1 MTPEAMQAAGGV
13 VPSSGPPPA
22 APPMAQGGMP
32 PMDPAMAM
40 GGGAPPMGPAMAQG
54 GMPPMDP
61 MAAQGG
67 APAGGLPP
75 EILQDQEFIMALQQM
90 GIMLDPASGTFIDHN
105 GQPVPPE
112 IILQAYDAF
121 MQEMVGAQQMAPQ
134 GGAPMDPMAMGDPMA
149 GGMPPE
155 AAPQEGAMGG
165 APDMAQVADA
175 LIGTIQS
182 AMDGIAQGIQDQFTT
197 LAQKIEALSDEIG
210 RLQLELGR
218 KGDEEDLDT
227 VQEDIAADLEPPVQK
242 TASAPKQR
250 KRPSSLMAIIGKT
263 K

>member
-1 MTPEAMQAAGGV
+1 
-13 VPSSGPPPA
+13 
-22 APPMAQGGMP
+22 
-32 PMDPAMAM
+32 MDPAMAM

-75 EILQDQEFIMALQQM
+75 EILQDQEFVMALQQM

>member
-1 MTPEAMQAAGGV
+1 
-13 VPSSGPPPA
+13 
-22 APPMAQGGMP
+22 
-32 PMDPAMAM
+32 MDPAMAM

-75 EILQDQEFIMALQQM
+75 EILQDQEFVMALQQM
-90 GIMLDPASGTFIDHN
+90 GIMLDPASGTFMDPN

-121 MQEMVGAQQMAPQ
+121 MQEMAGAQQMAPQ
-134 GGAPMDPMAMGDPMA
+134 GVAPMGPMAMGDPMA
-149 GGMPPE
+149 GGMPPGE
-155 AAPQEGAMGG
+155 APQDGAMGG

-182 AMDGIAQGIQDQFTT
+182 AMDGIAQGIQDQFTA

-218 KGDEEDLDT
+218 KGDEEGLAT
-227 VQEDIAADLEPPVQK
+227 VQEDIAADLEPPVQEDMAAGLEPPVRK
-242 TASAPKQR
+242 MASAPKQR
-250 KRPSSLMAIIGKT
+250 KRPSSLMAIIGKA